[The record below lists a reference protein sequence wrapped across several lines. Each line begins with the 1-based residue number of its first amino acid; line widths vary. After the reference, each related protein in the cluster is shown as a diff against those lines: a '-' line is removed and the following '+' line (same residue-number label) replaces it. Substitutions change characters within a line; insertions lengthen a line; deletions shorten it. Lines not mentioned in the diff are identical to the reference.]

1 MMQELISAILKND
14 YMQLKKLLKTTDIDI
29 NQSLDMEDDDN
40 IFFYAIKHKVDVELL
55 KLLVDNG
62 LDLSYQN
69 PQGVGI
75 LDEALNYD
83 DLEFIKY
90 LVEEKGLN
98 PLVTN
103 RKSGFTPIMQAAS
116 YGYLEIVKYLLS
128 KGADIDERDNC
139 GFNAKDYA
147 RKLGQ
152 VSVLDYFKSL

>member
-1 MMQELISAILKND
+1 MQELISAILKND
-14 YMQLKKLLKTTDIDI
+14 YIQIKKLLKTDIDI
-29 NQSLDMEDDDN
+29 NQPLDMEDDDN
-40 IFFYAIKHKVDVELL
+40 IFFYAIKHKVDVNIL
-55 KLLVDNG
+55 KLLVENG
-62 LDLSYQN
+62 LDLNYQN
-69 PQGVGI
+69 SQGIGI
-75 LDEALNYD
+75 FDEALNYD

-116 YGYLEIVKYLLS
+116 YGYLDIVKYLLS
-128 KGADIDERDNC
+128 KGADIEERDRF

-152 VSVLDYFKSL
+152 TSVLDYFNSL

>member
-1 MMQELISAILKND
+1 MQELISAILKND
-14 YMQLKKLLKTTDIDI
+14 YISIKNLLKNNGIDI
-29 NQSLDMEDDDN
+29 NQPLELDDEN
-40 IFFYAIKHKVDVELL
+40 VFFFAIKHKVDVDIL

-62 LDLSYQN
+62 LDLTYTN
-69 PQGVGI
+69 PQGIGI

-90 LVEEKGLN
+90 LVEEKGLD

-116 YGYLEIVKYLLS
+116 YGYLDIVKYLLS
-128 KGADIDERDNC
+128 KGADIKERDRF

-152 VSVLDYFKSL
+152 VSVLDYFNSL

>member
-1 MMQELISAILKND
+1 MKDLITAVLQNNYIQIKKFIKNGVD
-14 YMQLKKLLKTTDIDI
+14 LNKP
-29 NQSLDMEDDDN
+29 LDLEDDEH
-40 IFFYAIKHKVDVELL
+40 IFFFAIKHKVDVDIL
-55 KLLVDNG
+55 KLFIENG
-62 LDLSYQN
+62 LDLSYTN
-69 PQGVGI
+69 KQGIGI

-103 RKSGFTPIMQAAS
+103 RKSGFTPIMQVCS
-116 YGYLEIVKYLLS
+116 YGYLDIVKYLIQ
-128 KGADIDERDNC
+128 KGADIEQRDKF

-152 VSVLDYFKSL
+152 VSVLEYLNSL